1 MADLKYKVGI
11 ETQQAQR
18 SLSGLQ
24 DSILGIGAALA
35 GAFAVSELV
44 SVAARFENLRSSLG
58 IVFKDVEEGAKAFE
72 QIKAFATQS
81 VFSVEAL
88 TETVIKLKSAGLDPT
103 VAQLQLFADVSSVA
117 VDSLGALQAITD
129 LYARTTAGGLGLED
143 LNRLQDRGIPV
154 FKLLA
159 DKAGLARDEISKVG
173 QSAEGAQAILAV
185 LQDALAEQFSGAS
198 AAKAETLS
206 QAIGNLKDGLDTMF
220 DTIGQSGFN
229 EALAEA
235 INNTTAFIQRNEEL
249 IKVIGEGL
257 GNAIRFTADNAKYLG
272 ALLAGVFAAATAGRI
287 IAITQSVIALS
298 KAMKGAAIAGTI
310 LQGVTGVGLVKV
322 GVGLAA
328 AAVAIGTIEAMS
340 DDASDNIDGIKNSID
355 KLNDGPIAP
364 TAQAPK
370 SLDDAVATIEALKI
384 GQTAITAQATQY
396 FDKFEDGVN
405 TFSKRI
411 KQQTEL
417 LKLTDDQAEIQ
428 RGINQFEQQYLNTIA
443 PLQQK
448 IIDLRAKDTDA
459 SKAQA
464 EQIQNQIG
472 LITELHAESISGIKT
487 QLENQVA
494 ISNQMERQVELQDAL
509 NARIEN
515 RMDFQERMH
524 DLVREANHELED
536 LSLDPFEKELRDI
549 NRMLDNELVQAI
561 RNIKSQWEDGIISA
575 DEYIAE
581 TKKLEAA
588 ALKAQ
593 DTLYGI
599 ATTARETQRSF
610 AYGWRRAFES
620 YEDDATNAA
629 KNAER
634 IFAKTTQGMEDMIVD
649 FAKTG
654 KFEFKSFVASILE
667 DLLRAQIQQSIA
679 QIFQTPMGGGSA
691 GSNLGNIFGGF
702 FANGGFLPSGK
713 VGVVGEA
720 GPELIS
726 GPANI
731 TPLTGMGGN
740 VTYNINAVDAL
751 SFRQMVARDP
761 GFIHAVAQKG
771 GSAVPS
777 GR

>member
-11 ETQQAQR
+11 ETKQAQQAMS
-18 SLSGLQ
+18 SLQSQ
-24 DSILGIGAALA
+24 IVGIGAALA
-35 GAFAVSELV
+35 TAFTVTELV
-44 SVAARFENLRSSLG
+44 QVAARFESLRTSLG
-58 IVFKDVEEGAKAFE
+58 IVFKDVEDGAKAFQ
-72 QIKAFATQS
+72 QIKDFAASS
-81 VFSVEAL
+81 VFSVEQL
-88 TETVIKLKSAGLDPT
+88 TETVIKLKAAGLDPT
-103 VAQLQLFADVSSVA
+103 VQQLQLFADVSSVA
-117 VDSLGALQAITD
+117 ADSVGALQAITD

-159 DKAGLARDEISKVG
+159 ENAGLARDEISKVG
-173 QSAEGAQAILAV
+173 QSAEGAQAILAI

-198 AAKAETLS
+198 AARAETLS
-206 QAIGNLKDGLDTMF
+206 QAISNLQDALDNMF

-235 INNTTAFIQRNEEL
+235 INGITAFIQRNEEL

-257 GNAIRFTADNAKYLG
+257 GTAIRFAADNAKYLG

-287 IAITQSVIALS
+287 IAITQGVIQLS
-298 KAMKGAAIAGTI
+298 KAMRDAAIAGTV

-322 GVGLAA
+322 GAGLAA
-328 AAVAIGTIEAMS
+328 AAGTIALIEKMTG
-340 DDASDNIDGIKNSID
+340 DASANVDQLQNDLD
-355 KLNDGPIAP
+355 KLSDGPIAP
-364 TAQAPK
+364 EAKAPADLEAAK
-370 SLDDAVATIEALKI
+370 KTINDIKL
-384 GQTAITAQATQY
+384 GQTALTASATKY

-405 TFSKRI
+405 AFSKRI

-417 LKLTDDQAEIQ
+417 LGLTEDQAEVQ

-459 SKAQA
+459 SRAQA

-472 LITELHAESISGIKT
+472 LITELHNESIAGIKA
-487 QLENQVA
+487 QLENQIA

-509 NARIEN
+509 NARVEN
-515 RMDFQERMH
+515 RMDFEQRMH

-536 LSLDPFEKELRDI
+536 LSLTPFEKELRDI
-549 NRMLDNELVQAI
+549 NRMLDNELVAAI
-561 RNIKSQWEDGIISA
+561 RNIKYQWEDGLIST

-588 ALKAQ
+588 ALRTQ
-593 DTLYGI
+593 DKLVGL
-599 ATTARETQRSF
+599 ATEARETQRTF

-629 KNAER
+629 KAAEK
-634 IFAKTTQGMEDMIVD
+634 IFAKTTQGMEDSIVN

-679 QIFQTPMGGGSA
+679 QIFRTPIGGGTA
-691 GSNLGNIFGGF
+691 GGGLGNIFGGF

-713 VGVVGEA
+713 IGVVGES

-731 TPLTGMGGN
+731 TPLDGVGGN

-751 SFRQMVARDP
+751 SFRQLVARDP